1 MIPTSHFL
9 VVSAALFC
17 IGVAGVVSRRNLFI
31 IFMSIELML
40 NGVNLS
46 FLAFARHMNNLDGH
60 VYAFLVIALAAAEA
74 AIGLAIVI
82 LIFKN
87 AAETREAEREALS
100 LDTYRSLK
108 Y

>member
-1 MIPTSHFL
+1 MVPTTHFL
-9 VVSAALFC
+9 IVSAALFC
-17 IGVAGVVSRRNLFI
+17 IGVAGFISRKNLFI

-46 FLAFARHMNNLDGH
+46 FLAFSRHFGNLDGH
-60 VYAFLVIALAAAEA
+60 VIAFLVIALAAAEA

-87 AAETREAEREALS
+87 ASETREGERDALS
-100 LDTYRSLK
+100 LDTYHSLK

>member
-1 MIPTSHFL
+1 MVPTTHYL
-9 VVSAALFC
+9 IVSALLFC
-17 IGVAGVVSRRNLFI
+17 IGLAGFVARRNLFI
-31 IFMSIELML
+31 VFMSIELML

-46 FLAFARHMNNLDGH
+46 FLAFSRHLGSMDGH
-60 VYAFLVIALAAAEA
+60 VFTFLVIALAAAEA

-87 AAETREAEREALS
+87 AGEKAQSDALS
-100 LDTYRSLK
+100 VDTYQALK